1 MLIALVASLHLGFF
15 LLESI
20 LWTSPHVMRL
30 FGNTQEEAGSTRILA
45 LNQGCYNLG
54 VALLLVHFLV
64 TGNMSAISSI
74 LIFIIGMGLI
84 GAITANWRIVI
95 FQSLPAVLALL
106 VI

>member
-1 MLIALVASLHLGFF
+1 MIALVASLHLVFF
-15 LLESI
+15 LLESV
-20 LWTSPHVMRL
+20 LWTSPNVMRL
-30 FGNTQEEAGSTRILA
+30 FGNTQEEADSTRILA

-54 VALLLVHFLV
+54 VSVLLVHFLV
-64 TGNMSAISSI
+64 TGNMSAISGI